1 MHIYD
6 SSRPNKISHYIPD
19 PIPSSFSVSSVN
31 YVSNSA
37 APYHSPQ
44 VIFLT
49 FYAPD
54 TYHIIIRYK
63 PGLAVY
69 KIGYCY
75 RWHVGIRCYKQ
86 SRLYFST
93 WYIHKRFYYCHV
105 SARINTSLI
114 NCSIENQH
122 CMALFCVL
130 MCLTSLSP
138 LMDMFNLFLC
148 LFYSWYIDPTLLQY
162 FYLIFLKLLPC
173 LVAILCFDS
182 CNYIPVRQIYFTD
195 YLHVCDRILKWSW
208 SDAKKY
214 PPFSDCN

>member
-6 SSRPNKISHYIPD
+6 SSRPNKISHCIPD
-19 PIPSSFSVSSVN
+19 PIPSSFSVSSGN
-31 YVSNSA
+31 YVSNFA
-37 APYHSPQ
+37 TPYHSPQ

-75 RWHVGIRCYKQ
+75 IWHVGIRCYKQ

-122 CMALFCVL
+122 CMALLLSLLLFFL
-130 MCLTSLSP
+130 LLSP
-138 LMDMFNLFLC
+138 SHHMLHSLFP
-148 LFYSWYIDPTLLQY
+148 FLL
-162 FYLIFLKLLPC
+162 LL
-173 LVAILCFDS
+173 LSLD
-182 CNYIPVRQIYFTD
+182 
-195 YLHVCDRILKWSW
+195 
-208 SDAKKY
+208 
-214 PPFSDCN
+214 